1 MFLNESRKV
10 NIDRQ
15 KVDTHDYLGSGRGEK
30 GMGMGDEDN
39 YYMVI

>member
-15 KVDTHDYLGSGRGEK
+15 KVDIPAYLGSGRGEK
-30 GMGMGDEDN
+30 GMGIGG
-39 YYMVI
+39 

>member
-15 KVDTHDYLGSGRGEK
+15 KVDIHDYLRSGRGEK
-30 GMGMGDEDN
+30 GMGIGG
-39 YYMVI
+39 